1 MRIAVLYN
9 LDSSQLPEEFNAP
22 DRDYELDHPENVQA
36 YVSALEQAGHTVIAL
51 EGGLEMVEPLLAFQ
65 PDLCFNTCEGYRGDS
80 RESQVPAML
89 EWLGIPYSAAA
100 VLGLAVTLYKPMTK
114 RVLRGC
120 GLPTPDWQTF
130 NRADEPLEPELRFP
144 LFAKPS
150 REGTGMGIGPESILR
165 DEAGLRKHV
174 AYLIKTYRQPA
185 LVETYI
191 EGRDIT
197 VGMVGNLRGGPQ
209 AVHFFPISEVD
220 YSGYPPGTE
229 PVYSARLKVDLA
241 DLYRNKCPA
250 PLSPAQADEIR
261 LLALEAARVTGC
273 YDVARVD
280 FRLDRHANDKPYILE
295 INALPGMTPIS
306 DLTLMAEAEG
316 WTHADLINAVVN
328 AAARRHGLVVETAA
342 LARAEELLAPISMS
356 M

>member
-9 LDSSQLPEEFNAP
+9 MDTAQLPAEVQAH
-22 DRDYELDHPENVQA
+22 DRDYELDHPENVSA
-36 YVSALEQAGHTVIAL
+36 YVAALEGAGHTAIAM
-51 EGGLEMVEPLLAFQ
+51 EGGLDMIPRLIEFG

-80 RESQVPAML
+80 REAQVPSIL

-120 GLPTPDWQTF
+120 GLPTPEWQTF
-130 NRADEPLEPELRFP
+130 NRPDEALRPYMRFP
-144 LFAKPS
+144 LFVKPS
-150 REGTGMGIGPESILR
+150 HEGSGMGISLDSIVR
-165 DEAGLRKHV
+165 DEASLRKQAAHV
-174 AYLIKTYRQPA
+174 VETYRQPA
-185 LVETYI
+185 LVERYI

-197 VGMVGNLRGGPQ
+197 VGFVGNIHGGPD

-220 YSGYPPGTE
+220 YSVYPPGTE
-229 PVYSARLKVDLA
+229 PVYSAKLKVDLA

-250 PLSPAQADEIR
+250 PLGPAQADNIR
-261 LLALEAARVTGC
+261 ALALEAARVTGC

-280 FRLDRHANDKPYILE
+280 LRLDLNGDDKPYILE
-295 INALPGMTPIS
+295 INSLPGMTPIS

-316 WTHADLINAVVN
+316 WTHANLINAVAD
-328 AAARRHGLVVETAA
+328 AAARRYGL
-342 LARAEELLAPISMS
+342 I
-356 M
+356 

>member
-9 LDSSQLPEEFNAP
+9 MDASQLPA
-22 DRDYELDHPENVQA
+22 DVTAHDKDYELDHPDNVRA
-36 YVSALEQAGHTVIAL
+36 YVAALEGAGHTVVAM
-51 EGGLEMVEPLLAFQ
+51 EGGLDMVPRLLDFS

-80 RESQVPAML
+80 REAQAPAIL
-89 EWLGIPYSAAA
+89 EWLGMPYSAAA

-120 GLPTPDWQTF
+120 SLPTPEWQTF
-130 NRADEPLEPELRFP
+130 NRPDDPLRPYMCFP

-150 REGTGMGIGPESILR
+150 REGSGMGIGPESILR
-165 DEAGLRKHV
+165 DELSLRRQV
-174 AYLIKTYRQPA
+174 TYLIETYRQPA
-185 LVETYI
+185 LVERYI

-197 VGMVGNLRGGPQ
+197 IGLVGDVHGGIN

-220 YSGYPPGTE
+220 YSVYPPGTE
-229 PVYSARLKVDLA
+229 PVYGAKLKVDLA

-250 PLSPAQADEIR
+250 PLGLAQADNIR
-261 LLALEAARVTGC
+261 ALALEAARVTGC

-280 FRLDRHANDKPYILE
+280 LRLDRHDGDKPYILE

-306 DLTLMAEAEG
+306 DLTLMAQAEG

-328 AAARRHGLVVETAA
+328 AAARRHGL
-342 LARAEELLAPISMS
+342 M
-356 M
+356 

>member
-9 LDSSQLPEEFNAP
+9 MDASQLPKEVTAH
-22 DRDYELDHPENVQA
+22 DRDYELDHPQNVCA
-36 YVSALEQAGHTVIAL
+36 YVAALEGAGHTVIAL
-51 EGGLEMVEPLLAFQ
+51 EGGLDMIPHLLEFK

-89 EWLGIPYSAAA
+89 EWLGLPYSAAA
-100 VLGLAVTLYKPMTK
+100 VMGNAVTLYKPMTK

-130 NRADEPLEPELRFP
+130 HRPDDPLRPDLHFP
-144 LFAKPS
+144 LFVKPS
-150 REGTGMGIGPESILR
+150 REGSGMGINEKSIVH
-165 DEAGLRKHV
+165 DEKGLRAQI
-174 AYLIKTYRQPA
+174 AYLIETYHEPA
-185 LVETYI
+185 LVEQYI
-191 EGRDIT
+191 DGRDLT
-197 VGMVGNLRGGPQ
+197 VGFVGNIQGGMN

-220 YSGYPPGTE
+220 YTVYPPGTE

-250 PLSPAQADEIR
+250 PLSDQQAHDIR
-261 LLALEAARVTGC
+261 AIALEAARVTGC

-280 FRLDRHANDKPYILE
+280 LRLDRRDAERPYILE
-295 INALPGMTPIS
+295 INSLPGMTPIS
-306 DLTLMAEAEG
+306 DLTLMAQTEG

-328 AAARRHGLVVETAA
+328 AAARRYGL
-342 LARAEELLAPISMS
+342 I
-356 M
+356 